1 MSFLNF
7 GKKKKNDSDSDSNLS
22 TPEKSSPTSKKGSI
36 IINHKR
42 SNSNTSSL
50 IEVLSPEVPKNIELM
65 DPKFKKRKIFG
76 GSLND
81 SDEAIPPII
90 EKLMLYIELK
100 CFYFFNSK
108 ISTRFR

>member
-1 MSFLNF
+1 MSFLSF
-7 GKKKKNDSDSDSNLS
+7 GKKKKTDSDSDSNLS
-22 TPEKSSPTSKKGSI
+22 TPEKGSPSSKKGS

-42 SNSNTSSL
+42 SNSTTSSFT
-50 IEVLSPEVPKNIELM
+50 EVISPRETIELM

-81 SDEAIPPII
+81 GDEAIPPII

-100 CFYFFNSK
+100 CFFFPLK
-108 ISTRFR
+108 RFRFR